1 MQKLVS
7 SAFKSSWRPK
17 HTLSSYSRPVTNN
30 FSSLIRQNSALAEN
44 DARSQDQHETESLCE
59 HPPRLPATQK
69 SVPRVPAKGKNR
81 QEPPTTVVVHHLDP
95 AWDERYLYE
104 QLKQFG
110 DINGLWIKRART
122 GESRGIALVNF
133 TSREAVRHLIHS
145 RPRRPVF
152 VDGHLLK
159 LDWSR
164 SQRRGQQA
172 QWLVVLN
179 LPDGMRPKEVVEAF
193 APFHPIQL
201 ELHHREELGAFGRI
215 RFPTVA
221 LAQRAFLACK
231 DSPLYIRGSKMHV
244 APDGWI
250 PPLPGHTTVLVANI
264 HHSAS
269 ERLLRTVF
277 AKYGTVVDAQ
287 LLSRTIPTQDLR
299 ARVRF
304 DTASAALDAV
314 RACDSPNGPSVLG
327 MKLAG
332 TLAPEQP

>member
-59 HPPRLPATQK
+59 HLPRLPATQK
-69 SVPRVPAKGKNR
+69 RVPRVPAKGKNR

-179 LPDGMRPKEVVEAF
+179 LPDGMRPKEVMEAF

-201 ELHHREELGAFGRI
+201 ELPQAQASDLDLRPVNGNIFSAKAAYTPIGIPRGATRPQCDGC
-215 RFPTVA
+215 V
-221 LAQRAFLACK
+221 Q
-231 DSPLYIRGSKMHV
+231 MHV
-244 APDGWI
+244 CEGAR
-250 PPLPGHTTVLVANI
+250 PPLLTQTSIISGH
-264 HHSAS
+264 
-269 ERLLRTVF
+269 
-277 AKYGTVVDAQ
+277 
-287 LLSRTIPTQDLR
+287 
-299 ARVRF
+299 ARSK
-304 DTASAALDAV
+304 AW
-314 RACDSPNGPSVLG
+314 PW
-327 MKLAG
+327 
-332 TLAPEQP
+332 

>member
-69 SVPRVPAKGKNR
+69 RVPRVPAKGKNL

-179 LPDGMRPKEVVEAF
+179 LPDGMRPKEVMEAF

-201 ELHHREELGAFGRI
+201 ELRNILGSQK
-215 RFPTVA
+215 
-221 LAQRAFLACK
+221 AQCMSIVVLFMRSAV
-231 DSPLYIRGSKMHV
+231 SRPSGSQAK
-244 APDGWI
+244 A
-250 PPLPGHTTVLVANI
+250 TTLRQRLVI
-264 HHSAS
+264 VILT
-269 ERLLRTVF
+269 LLQTSR
-277 AKYGTVVDAQ
+277 AQ
-287 LLSRTIPTQDLR
+287 LTQ
-299 ARVRF
+299 
-304 DTASAALDAV
+304 
-314 RACDSPNGPSVLG
+314 
-327 MKLAG
+327 
-332 TLAPEQP
+332 